1 MEYSTDDHDHDDLDN
16 GLGVGD
22 LNGNDVDQQD
32 DGGQDDKA
40 VDSSSKDKNKKWPR
54 HTDIYPNGKGS
65 INITHQKNPA
75 VRPLLK
81 MSIDEVTR
89 MCLTIDAYP
98 EIPHKLQYLKKVL
111 LKCADELEDVTIRD
125 RIKQDHE
132 YFLLLRTVV
141 SLHLHVC
148 K

>member
-1 MEYSTDDHDHDDLDN
+1 MEYSADDHNNDLND

-22 LNGNDVDQQD
+22 LNGDDGDQQD
-32 DGGQDDKA
+32 DDGQDNKV
-40 VDSSSKDKNKKWPR
+40 VDSSSEDESKKWPR
-54 HTDIYPNGKGS
+54 HTDIHPNGKGS
-65 INITHQKNPA
+65 INITHRKNRA

-81 MSIDEVTR
+81 MLIDEVTQ

-111 LKCADELEDVTIRD
+111 LKCAAELEDVTIRE

-148 K
+148 E